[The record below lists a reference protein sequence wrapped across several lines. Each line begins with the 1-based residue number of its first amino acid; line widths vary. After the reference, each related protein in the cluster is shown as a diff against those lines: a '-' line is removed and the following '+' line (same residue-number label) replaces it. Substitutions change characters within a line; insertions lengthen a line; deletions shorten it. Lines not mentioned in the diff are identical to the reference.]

1 MQRMLEGIT
10 VLVVDDEPDTLD
22 LFATSLSRLGAD
34 VRSAR
39 TVEDA
44 LAILDGWK
52 PDAVLCDL
60 HLPGEDGYSLIERVH
75 ANPALKA
82 LPLIAISGS
91 HPALER
97 EKSLSAGF
105 AEHLTKPTR
114 IRDIVQAVS
123 SVVAAAA

>member
-1 MQRMLEGIT
+1 MQGMLDGMA

-22 LFATSLSRLGAD
+22 LFATALSRLGAD

-44 LAILDGWK
+44 LAILGRWR

-60 HLPGEDGYSLIERVH
+60 HLPGEDGYSLLERVH
-75 ANPALKA
+75 ANPALKD

-91 HPALER
+91 HPAIER
-97 EKSLSAGF
+97 EKALSAGF
-105 AEHLTKPTR
+105 AQHLAKPTR

>member
-1 MQRMLEGIT
+1 MQRMLDGVA

-39 TVEDA
+39 TVEEA
-44 LAILDGWK
+44 LAILGAWR

-75 ANPALKA
+75 ANPAWKD

-91 HPALER
+91 HPTIER
-97 EKSLSAGF
+97 AKSLSAGF
-105 AEHLTKPTR
+105 AEHLAKPTR

-123 SVVAAAA
+123 AVVAAA